1 MQRKLSFAIGLLL
14 LTTQTSWALATP
26 KAGNP
31 CPDMGRVQIVKSV
44 KYVCTKSGKK
54 LLWKIVA
61 QTAKPPSIPNPPE
74 STKPPSIPNPPVSP
88 SISPMPESL
97 KQTLSNSWDSLIA
110 LPQQN
115 SNPKITFYADPKFP
129 SEIKQKLEL
138 GINQVLAKFGY
149 LIPNDKPV
157 FIIESTSYEFEM
169 SVLNSNKVLLNDY
182 LQEDENWGRH
192 KDRISRYKQPTY
204 DAGGTYPLRGNTGY
218 VLYFRF
224 HPQHSTSGPW
234 NLVGAH
240 ETSHLIQWQ
249 LNSAF
254 PQVLPAWWL
263 EGQADQWAHVIGNEK
278 ASFQTTDELLKKY
291 EGGFPL
297 PFRAGSVDLSQLE
310 GNAVSRTEFD
320 CPLCTSH
327 LVYTRGKLAMD
338 VLTAKFGTSKVL
350 SFMSKLNP
358 QHLWWQD
365 FKDSF
370 GIEIDQFY
378 KDVETIA
385 QTFGDYYSP
394 GWRSKEYVAE

>member
-1 MQRKLSFAIGLLL
+1 ML
-14 LTTQTSWALATP
+14 
-26 KAGNP
+26 
-31 CPDMGRVQIVKSV
+31 
-44 KYVCTKSGKK
+44 
-54 LLWKIVA
+54 
-61 QTAKPPSIPNPPE
+61 
-74 STKPPSIPNPPVSP
+74 
-88 SISPMPESL
+88 
-97 KQTLSNSWDSLIA
+97 
-110 LPQQN
+110 
-115 SNPKITFYADPKFP
+115 
-129 SEIKQKLEL
+129 
-138 GINQVLAKFGY
+138 
-149 LIPNDKPV
+149 
-157 FIIESTSYEFEM
+157 
-169 SVLNSNKVLLNDY
+169 
-182 LQEDENWGRH
+182 
-192 KDRISRYKQPTY
+192 
-204 DAGGTYPLRGNTGY
+204 
-218 VLYFRF
+218 FR
-224 HPQHSTSGPW
+224 S
-234 NLVGAH
+234 
-240 ETSHLIQWQ
+240 
-249 LNSAF
+249 

-297 PFRAGSVDLSQLE
+297 PFRAGSLDLSQLE